1 MNLVFIEL
9 FVFWLPS
16 WIIQD
21 AISLSR
27 ELTWASCNRNP
38 ESQSLGG
45 SPCYLF
51 LKLISLLLS
60 YYLFFHLATHNFFST
75 SFTEI
80 LLVCPDF
87 ECVTT
92 VLSLPTFMF
101 IGYPLLSHLIHC
113 HALNC
118 QLSPLDLPLYYLQL
132 WYILRF
138 WAVDIY

>member
-1 MNLVFIEL
+1 MLNFL
-9 FVFWLPS
+9 FFWLPS
-16 WIIQD
+16 WSIQD
-21 AISLSR
+21 TISLSR
-27 ELTWASCNRNP
+27 ELTWASCDGNP
-38 ESQSLGG
+38 ESQPLGG
-45 SPCYLF
+45 SLCYVF

-60 YYLFFHLATHNFFST
+60 YYLFSHLATQNFFST
-75 SFTEI
+75 SFTGI

-87 ECVTT
+87 ECVAT

-101 IGYPLLSHLIHC
+101 ISHPLLSHLIHC

-132 WYILRF
+132 WYLLRF